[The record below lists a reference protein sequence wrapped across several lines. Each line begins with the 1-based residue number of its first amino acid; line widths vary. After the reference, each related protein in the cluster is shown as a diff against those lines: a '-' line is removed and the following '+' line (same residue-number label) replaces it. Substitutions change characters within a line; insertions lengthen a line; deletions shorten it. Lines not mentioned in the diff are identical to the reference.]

1 MKLDETNKNIDVL
14 LHNIGQVDLIYT
26 FTIIYFLYYYNKS
39 FKTELFGIF
48 LLDMTLTI
56 NAGEPMHLVF
66 TFNSNKKSC
75 VY

>member
-14 LHNIGQVDLIYT
+14 LHNIGQV
-26 FTIIYFLYYYNKS
+26 IYFLYYYNKS